1 MLLPLFIIAVLL
13 IAASGIYCVVATR
26 NLIRVLIALE
36 LLNKAAT
43 LLVALAG
50 VTSGKMA
57 LAQSYIIALIII
69 EVVVTAVGAGIV
81 IAVHARSG
89 SLDLRDLHSAK
100 ERSGDNAE

>member
-1 MLLPLFIIAVLL
+1 MLMTLFIIAVTL
-13 IAASGIYCVVATR
+13 IAASGIYCVIATR

-43 LLVALAG
+43 LLMALAG
-50 VTSGKMA
+50 AVSGKMA

-81 IAVHARSG
+81 IAVHARDG
-89 SLDLRDLHSAK
+89 SLDLRDLLRAK
-100 ERSGDNAE
+100 ERGGAHAE